1 MTESHEIITV
11 DNIRY
16 IRIPEL
22 LQAGLNHV
30 FTTIDLDMR
39 PETSK
44 FNQCFA
50 ENLEK
55 IYQAMEIEPSQFY
68 FMEQEH
74 SDWVSIVD
82 EKELGRKYPF
92 GHRAMGIDALVT
104 SQRHFALC
112 STVAD
117 CAPVLLFDP
126 VQKVQANIHSG
137 WKGTLAKISSKAV
150 KNMVMRYQTDPADII
165 VGIGPHI
172 ERENYEIQDDVI
184 ELFYGGFANY
194 EEIIFVDEN
203 GKRTLD
209 LRKAIASTLIKD
221 GVQKENIYYVGLSTF
236 AESDLLHS
244 YRRDG
249 ENYGSNSA
257 VSSMML
263 PGEIIEESE
272 EDESED

>member
-1 MTESHEIITV
+1 MIESHEIITV
-11 DNIRY
+11 DGIRY

-30 FTTIDLDMR
+30 FTTSDLNMR
-39 PETSK
+39 PEGSK
-44 FNQCFA
+44 MNQRFA
-50 ENLEK
+50 ENLEE
-55 IYQAMEIEPSQFY
+55 IYHAMEIEPDQFY

-82 EKELGRKYPF
+82 EKELGRRYPF

-104 SQRHFALC
+104 SQRYFVLC

-137 WKGTLAKISSKAV
+137 WKGTLAKIASKAV
-150 KNMVMRYQTDPADII
+150 KNMVMRYQTDPADLI

-172 ERENYEIQDDVI
+172 ERENYEIQDDVV

-194 EEIIFVDEN
+194 EEIIFRDEN

-209 LRKAIASTLIKD
+209 LRKAIASSLVKD
-221 GVQKENIYYVGLSTF
+221 GVLNDNIYYVGLSTF
-236 AESDLLHS
+236 AENELLHS

-249 ENYGSNSA
+249 EDYGANCA

-263 PGEIIEESE
+263 PGELIDDPDADEEE
-272 EDESED
+272 E

>member
-1 MTESHEIITV
+1 MVESHEIITV
-11 DNIRY
+11 DGIRY

-30 FTTIDLDMR
+30 FTTIDLNMR
-39 PETSK
+39 PDGSEM
-44 FNQCFA
+44 NRRFA

-55 IYQAMEIEPSQFY
+55 IYQALEIEPSQFY

-82 EKELGRKYPF
+82 EKELGRRYPF

-104 SQRHFALC
+104 SRKYFVLC
-112 STVAD
+112 TTVAD

-126 VQKVQANIHSG
+126 VKKVQANIHSG
-137 WKGTLAKISSKAV
+137 WKGTLAKIVSKAV
-150 KNMVMRYQTDPADII
+150 KNLVMRYQTDPADII

-172 ERENYEIQDDVI
+172 ERENYEIQDDVV

-194 EEIIFVDEN
+194 EEIIFKDEN

-209 LRKAIASTLIKD
+209 LRKAIASCLVND
-221 GVQKENIYYVGLSTF
+221 GVREENIFYVGLSTF
-236 AESDLLHS
+236 AENELLHS

-249 ENYGSNSA
+249 EDYGANSA
-257 VSSMML
+257 VSSMMM
-263 PGEIIEESE
+263 PGEIIKDPE
-272 EDESED
+272 EDDFEA